1 MPLRLATIAD
11 RQPVQIPQQR
21 LQGDFIR
28 PCTVSNGVVWRN
40 VTAGAVQPV
49 AGKDENSLGMIFNDF
64 LDQVIRSDLPLQP
77 GFAHL
82 DLAFQ
87 AQLVS
92 L

>member
-1 MPLRLATIAD
+1 MLLRLGTIAG
-11 RQPVQIPQQR
+11 RRPIQIPQQGFQGNLVR
-21 LQGDFIR
+21 LR
-28 PCTVSNGVVWRN
+28 TVSDGVVRRD
-40 VTAGAVQPV
+40 VTAGAMQPV